1 MKLARVIHLDDSD
14 ANVFSN
20 SAAAGEWAITGTFA
34 FVDTDL
40 NTFSRKELLGFK
52 EGWLGL
58 SSFGYATLVEVTT
71 MKDSE
76 LDSVCRGLA
85 THIYEKYNAPGI
97 LTALDAAKNE
107 IKDMGVIC
115 QHSEGTL
122 LSIKREISE
131 KEIKEEVRVIHP
143 PPEKLHAKIWTI
155 EDEQ

>member
-1 MKLARVIHLDDSD
+1 MKLARVIHLDNSD

-20 SAAAGEWAITGTFA
+20 SATEGEWAITGTFA
-34 FVDTDL
+34 FIDTDL
-40 NTFSRKELLGFK
+40 NTLSRKDVLGFK

-58 SSFGYATLVEVTT
+58 STFGYATLVEVST

-76 LDSVCRGLA
+76 FDSACRRLA
-85 THIYEKYNAPGI
+85 THIYEKYNAPGM
-97 LTALDAAKNE
+97 LVALEAATNE

-131 KEIKEEVRVIHP
+131 KEIKEQVRVIHP